1 MANIRIKT
9 FNDSNPKG
17 KPRVYFTCHPADFG
31 FSFDTISKEIFRVH
45 NAAIYYKD
53 DMSEEVE
60 EKYKDSDL
68 AQMNLFVIPVTR
80 RLLTEPN
87 VAIDCELAFAKANEI
102 PILPLVM
109 EPDIVDLYSQP
120 SKFGDIQY
128 LDLCLEDDTAIS
140 WRTKFE
146 RFLSRLFVSNEL
158 YERIKAAFDGYVFL
172 SYRKK
177 DRHYAKQLM
186 KIIHSY
192 PECRDIAI
200 WYDEFLSPGDNFR
213 DEINKSIENSR
224 MVAMLVTP
232 SVLEEHN
239 YVMTEEY
246 PIARNAKKAILP
258 AQMELTDRSLLSIK
272 YKDIPECA
280 DPLNKAL
287 FKEHLEGALGF
298 IARPE
303 NDTDAEHLFLIGM
316 AYRDGIEVEV
326 DRKKARELFKLA
338 ADAGHPDAM
347 FAMEHELFEDR
358 HSTEASCDTDDS
370 EGQYFSKLVE
380 YIDKEV
386 INHADKTI
394 NREKLHEGLACM
406 ISNYD
411 DAVCYMMQMK
421 CMSVSS
427 EIEKTGKSALDILN
441 VLESVYITQ
450 LKHLG
455 MSLKSGAKM
464 TLGMLSYLY
473 SKRRAELDSMVEE
486 IFESEIFLTDADSL
500 RLMRGYMLASAAY
513 FLDEGDE
520 PKNVYIDGLTESLV
534 FIERTFYTMPNGRNS
549 DVYDTRVILE
559 NVKHLI

>member
-1 MANIRIKT
+1 MATIRIKT
-9 FNDSNPKG
+9 LNDSNPKG

-31 FSFDTISKEIFRVH
+31 FCFDTISKEIFRVH

-87 VAIDCELAFAKANEI
+87 VVIDSELAFAKENEI

-109 EPDIVDLYSQP
+109 ESDIVDLYSQP

-128 LDLCLEDDTAIS
+128 LDLCVEDDTAIS
-140 WRTKFE
+140 WRTKLE
-146 RFLSRLFVSNEL
+146 RFLSKLFVSNEL
-158 YERIKAAFDGYVFL
+158 HKRIKEAFDGYVFL

-177 DRHYAKQLM
+177 DRHYANQLM

-192 PECRDIAI
+192 PEYRDIAI

-224 MVAMLVTP
+224 MFALLVTP
-232 SVLEEHN
+232 SVLEEPN
-239 YVMTEEY
+239 FVMTEEY
-246 PIARNAKKAILP
+246 PAAKNSKKAILP
-258 AQMELTDRSLLSIK
+258 AQMELTDRNLLSIK
-272 YKDIPECA
+272 YNDIPECA
-280 DPLNKAL
+280 DPSNKAL

-303 NDTDAEHLFLIGM
+303 NDTDPEHLFLIGM

-358 HSTEASCDTDDS
+358 HSTEAHSDEEDL

-394 NREKLHEGLACM
+394 NKDKLHEGLASM

-411 DAVCYMMQMK
+411 EAVCYMMQLK

-427 EIEKTGKSALDILN
+427 GIEKPGKSTVEILG

-455 MSLKSGAKM
+455 MSLKSGAKI

-473 SKRRAELDSMVEE
+473 SKRGGELDGIAED
-486 IFESEIFLTDADSL
+486 IFQSERFLSDADSL
-500 RLMRGYMLASAAY
+500 RLMRAYMVASAAY

-520 PKNVYIDGLTESLV
+520 PKSVYADGLTESLT
-534 FIERTFYTMPNGRNS
+534 FIKRTFSTMNGVGDS
-549 DVYDTRVILE
+549 DVDDTRVILD
-559 NVKHLI
+559 NIKYMT